1 VPSSPSLQTTL
12 LDCMPPLAIRAYTA
26 TTALGGLQPEQVAN
40 GEQASLLSWRLG
52 EIALGR
58 GQAGPALAAADD
70 AIERARVAHSLGSGF
85 GARLLRARALAA
97 LDRSADARREL
108 AGVREG
114 IEQYASVPLRLL
126 LAEARLRIAPADGA
140 AWREAKALLA
150 RLPGY
155 GRAWAIHALAAT
167 TLPAGRDE
175 ALRLANEAL
184 ARLRAHTPTA
194 QHAALATLARTLG
207 LDMDVRP

>member
-1 VPSSPSLQTTL
+1 MKLLLSATYCDAGDWDAAAEALDALVP
-12 LDCMPPLAIRAYTA
+12 A
-26 TTALGGLQPEQVAN
+26 QVAN
-40 GEQASLLSWRLG
+40 GEQASLLAWRRG

-58 GQAGPALAAADD
+58 GDARAALAAADD

-108 AGVREG
+108 SGVREG

-126 LAEARLRIAPADGA
+126 LAETRLRIAPADGA

-175 ALRLANEAL
+175 AWRLANDAL
-184 ARLRAHTPTA
+184 ARLHARTPTA
-194 QHAALATLARTLG
+194 QRPALTTLVRSLG
-207 LDMDVRP
+207 LDAKALR